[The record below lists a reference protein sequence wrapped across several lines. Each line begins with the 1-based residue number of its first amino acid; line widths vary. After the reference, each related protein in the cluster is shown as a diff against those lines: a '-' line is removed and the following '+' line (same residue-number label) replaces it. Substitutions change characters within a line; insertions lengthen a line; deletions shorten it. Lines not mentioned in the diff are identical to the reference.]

1 MGAARKIL
9 GLGIVSAALLA
20 GCGKNED
27 PVAKAAKQEPPST
40 LPPGEGT
47 RNPPALV
54 AAN

>member
-27 PVAKAAKQEPPST
+27 PVAKAAKQEPPSI

-47 RNPPALV
+47 WNPLALV